1 MKILLISDLHG
12 NIDNLQKLEGEI
24 KSAAAVL
31 FAGDFSKFQKPET
44 GLPCAEKMRELCPNL
59 FAVLGNCDEPELLE
73 SIEKLDISVQRSL
86 ASFEGLVIAGS
97 GGGSKFTGETPNERD
112 EEDLQT
118 DFDVIKNSGL
128 QEEGQWSNLI
138 VVSHNPPK
146 AQTVDSPAPNVHAG
160 SQIFT
165 DFIEQTKPLAVLC
178 GHIHEGC
185 GVEKIGQTVVVN
197 PGPLCEGKYAVMEVE
212 KSGDAWKI
220 ASTELKS
227 LSQ

>member
-1 MKILLISDLHG
+1 MKLLLISDLHG
-12 NIDNLQKLEGEI
+12 NLDNLQKLEGQI
-24 KSAAAVL
+24 KSADAVL

-73 SIEKLDISVQRSL
+73 SIEKLDISAQRSL

-112 EEDLQT
+112 EEDLQS

-128 QEEGQWSNLI
+128 EGEGQWSNLI
-138 VVSHNPPK
+138 VISHNPPK
-146 AQTVDSPAPNVHAG
+146 AQTVDSPAAGVHAG
-160 SQIFT
+160 SQIFA
-165 DFIEQTKPLAVLC
+165 DFIAKTKPLAVLC

-185 GVEKIGQTVVVN
+185 GVEKIGETPVVN
-197 PGPLCEGKYAVMEVE
+197 PGPLCEGKYAVMELE
-212 KSGDAWKI
+212 KGKDGFTVSKI
-220 ASTELKS
+220 DLKS
-227 LSQ
+227 L

>member
-1 MKILLISDLHG
+1 MKLLLISDLHG
-12 NIDNLQKLEGEI
+12 NLDNLQKLEGQI
-24 KSAAAVL
+24 KSADAVL

-112 EEDLQT
+112 EEDLQS

-128 QEEGQWSNLI
+128 EGEGQWSNLI
-138 VVSHNPPK
+138 VISHNPPK
-146 AQTVDSPAPNVHAG
+146 AQTVDSPAAGVHAG

-165 DFIEQTKPLAVLC
+165 DFIAKTKPLAVLC
-178 GHIHEGC
+178 GHIHAGC
-185 GVEKIGQTVVVN
+185 GVEKIGETPVVN
-197 PGPLCEGKYAVMEVE
+197 PGPLCEGKYAVMELE
-212 KSGDAWKI
+212 KGKDGFTVSKI
-220 ASTELKS
+220 DLKS
-227 LSQ
+227 L

>member
-1 MKILLISDLHG
+1 MKLLLISDLHG
-12 NIDNLQKLEGEI
+12 NVDNLQKLDGEI

-146 AQTVDSPAPNVHAG
+146 AQTVDSPAAGVHAG

>member
-1 MKILLISDLHG
+1 MKLLLISDLHG
-12 NIDNLQKLEGEI
+12 HLDNLQKLEGEI
-24 KSAAAVL
+24 KGADAVL

-73 SIEKLDISVQRSL
+73 SIEKLDISAQRSL

-112 EEDLQT
+112 EDDLQA

-128 QEEGQWSNLI
+128 DEEGQWGNLI
-138 VVSHNPPK
+138 LISHNPPK
-146 AQTVDSPAPNVHAG
+146 AQGVDSPAANVHAG
-160 SQIFT
+160 SQIFA
-165 DFIEQTKPLAVLC
+165 DFIAKTKPLAVLC

-185 GVEKIGQTVVVN
+185 GVESIGDTVVVN
-197 PGPLCEGKYAVMEVE
+197 PGPLCEGNYAVMELQKE
-212 KSGDAWKI
+212 GGAWKV
-220 ASTELKS
+220 AATELKS
-227 LSQ
+227 L

>member
-128 QEEGQWSNLI
+128 QEEWQLSNLI
-138 VVSHNPPK
+138 VVSHNPPR
-146 AQTVDSPAPNVHAG
+146 AQTVDSPAAGVHAG

>member
-1 MKILLISDLHG
+1 MKLLLISDLHG
-12 NIDNLQKLEGEI
+12 HLDNLQKLEGEI
-24 KSAAAVL
+24 KGADAVL

-73 SIEKLDISVQRSL
+73 SIENLDISVQRSL

-112 EEDLQT
+112 EDDLQA

-128 QEEGQWSNLI
+128 DEEGQWGNLI
-138 VVSHNPPK
+138 LISHNPPK
-146 AQTVDSPAPNVHAG
+146 AQGVDSPAANVHAG
-160 SQIFT
+160 SQIFA
-165 DFIEQTKPLAVLC
+165 DFIAKTKPLAVLC

-185 GVEKIGQTVVVN
+185 GVESIGDTVVVN
-197 PGPLCEGKYAVMEVE
+197 PGPLCEGNYAVMELQKE
-212 KSGDAWKI
+212 GGAWKV
-220 ASTELKS
+220 AATELKS
-227 LSQ
+227 L

>member
-1 MKILLISDLHG
+1 MKLLLISDLHG
-12 NIDNLQKLEGEI
+12 HLDNLQKLEGEI
-24 KSAAAVL
+24 KGADAVL

-73 SIEKLDISVQRSL
+73 SIEKLDISAQRSL

-112 EEDLQT
+112 EDDLQA

-128 QEEGQWSNLI
+128 DEEGQWGNLI
-138 VVSHNPPK
+138 LISHNPPK
-146 AQTVDSPAPNVHAG
+146 AQKIDSPAPNVHAG
-160 SQIFT
+160 SQIFA
-165 DFIEQTKPLAVLC
+165 DFIAKTKPLAVLC

-185 GVEKIGQTVVVN
+185 GVESIGDTVVVN
-197 PGPLCEGKYAVMEVE
+197 PGPLCEGNYAVMELQKE
-212 KSGDAWKI
+212 GGAWKV
-220 ASTELKS
+220 AATELKS
-227 LSQ
+227 L